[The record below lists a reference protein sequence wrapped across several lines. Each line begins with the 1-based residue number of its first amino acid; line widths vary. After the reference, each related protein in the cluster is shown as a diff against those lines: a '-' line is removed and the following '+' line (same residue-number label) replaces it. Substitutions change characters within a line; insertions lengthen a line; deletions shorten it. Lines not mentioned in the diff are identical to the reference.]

1 MKTEIL
7 EKLCNKENLI
17 EEEVNYFFSELMSGN
32 LDPLYASAI
41 LIALKIKKPSPDEI
55 FFASECL
62 LKSIDA
68 INHDK
73 KIIDLC
79 GTGGDSKSTI
89 NVSTISS
96 LILAGLKV
104 NVAKHG
110 NRSVS
115 SKVGSADLFES
126 IGFNF
131 DDDLVNAISNI
142 EKKNISFLFAP
153 NFHKSM
159 KNVANIRKSIS
170 TRTIFN
176 ILGPLINPLRPKYQL
191 LGVYEMDLLDPII
204 NVLKLQG
211 LKAAMVVHSFDGM
224 DEISIC
230 DKTQVV
236 ELKNNKVTKYIFDP
250 REYGFKLGKLE
261 NLVINNVEDSKNTFF
276 GIIDGSIRD
285 ERRDICIL
293 NSGVGYYLY
302 NNKLRKGIINVTF
315 SGNYRDSLSVIT
327 TTFDNFYINNKLIQ
341 GEMIVTNNGKNSN
354 QNLWFNI
361 DVNNASINTQN
372 GVINWQS
379 NRIREWISG
388 AETYLDLSDDIYRDT
403 GSSNGNAANGNTFSM
418 QIIDPLH
425 IDLSCFPT
433 CVITNGSAE
442 INPDGYPSRIVQY
455 GDSTCDCN
463 VDVIIDNEKYPLVVE
478 Y

>member
-17 EEEVNYFFSELMSGN
+17 EDEVNYFFSELMSGN

-236 ELKNNKVTKYIFDP
+236 ELKNNKVSKYIFDP
-250 REYGFKLGKLE
+250 REYGFKFGKLE

-293 NSGVGYYLY
+293 NSGAAYYLY
-302 NNKLRKGIINVTF
+302 NNKLSLMQSFRFIEDSIDSGLIN
-315 SGNYRDSLSVIT
+315 
-327 TTFDNFYINNKLIQ
+327 
-341 GEMIVTNNGKNSN
+341 KN
-354 QNLWFNI
+354 LK
-361 DVNNASINTQN
+361 SIC
-372 GVINWQS
+372 
-379 NRIREWISG
+379 E
-388 AETYLDLSDDIYRDT
+388 
-403 GSSNGNAANGNTFSM
+403 
-418 QIIDPLH
+418 
-425 IDLSCFPT
+425 
-433 CVITNGSAE
+433 
-442 INPDGYPSRIVQY
+442 
-455 GDSTCDCN
+455 
-463 VDVIIDNEKYPLVVE
+463 
-478 Y
+478 

>member
-1 MKTEIL
+1 ME
-7 EKLCNKENLI
+7 
-17 EEEVNYFFSELMSGN
+17 
-32 LDPLYASAI
+32 
-41 LIALKIKKPSPDEI
+41 
-55 FFASECL
+55 
-62 LKSIDA
+62 
-68 INHDK
+68 
-73 KIIDLC
+73 
-79 GTGGDSKSTI
+79 TG
-89 NVSTISS
+89 
-96 LILAGLKV
+96 V

-131 DDDLVNAISNI
+131 DDNLANSVSNI

-204 NVLKLQG
+204 NVLKLQN
-211 LKAAMVVHSFDGM
+211 LEAAMVVHSFDGM

-250 REYGFKLGKLE
+250 REYGFKFGKLE

-293 NSGVGYYLY
+293 NSGAGYYLY
-302 NNKLRKGIINVTF
+302 NNKLSLMQSFRFIEDSID
-315 SGNYRDSLSVIT
+315 SG
-327 TTFDNFYINNKLIQ
+327 LIH
-341 GEMIVTNNGKNSN
+341 KN
-354 QNLWFNI
+354 LK
-361 DVNNASINTQN
+361 SIC
-372 GVINWQS
+372 
-379 NRIREWISG
+379 E
-388 AETYLDLSDDIYRDT
+388 
-403 GSSNGNAANGNTFSM
+403 
-418 QIIDPLH
+418 
-425 IDLSCFPT
+425 
-433 CVITNGSAE
+433 
-442 INPDGYPSRIVQY
+442 
-455 GDSTCDCN
+455 
-463 VDVIIDNEKYPLVVE
+463 
-478 Y
+478 